1 MVVVPRID
9 LKLPQAD
16 LLALHATHT
25 IHLGERGR
33 GREREREREWV
44 RERERESERVRVREG
59 ERERVR
65 ERGKE
70 RERESEWEREGER
83 EDNYGQWLQLLSNI
97 MHRVLYVSSSVR
109 TFSEAMM
116 SDEEQS
122 HRWADGA
129 EDPVGV
135 TLRSVGAM

>member
-33 GREREREREWV
+33 GRERERERE
-44 RERERESERVRVREG
+44 RERGRER

-70 RERESEWEREGER
+70 RVSEREREREKTTMVSGC
-83 EDNYGQWLQLLSNI
+83 NYYPIECTECFTSV
-97 MHRVLYVSSSVR
+97 HRYVPSR
-109 TFSEAMM
+109 
-116 SDEEQS
+116 
-122 HRWADGA
+122 R
-129 EDPVGV
+129 
-135 TLRSVGAM
+135 L